1 MENNAIKPKGKTVL
15 LINFSSIIILV
26 VVFEILKNSGQN
38 NLLLVAEAALLAIA
52 ITSFIYAFIKTGLF
66 KFTHTNFS
74 KLDEREVKIIGNA
87 LRYSYSLFTI
97 AVLVIIYLYAILENG
112 PIDVVIA
119 AGFLYFAH
127 TLPAAIILWTEKI
140 K

>member
-1 MENNAIKPKGKTVL
+1 MENNAIKPKRKTAL
-15 LINFSSIIILV
+15 LINYSSIILLV

-52 ITSFIYAFIKTGLF
+52 ITSFIYAFIKTGLL

-74 KLDEREVKIIGNA
+74 KLDEREVKVISNA

-97 AVLVIIYLYAILENG
+97 AVLVIIYLFAIVENG

-119 AGFLYFAH
+119 AGLLYFAH
-127 TLPAAIILWTEKI
+127 TLPAAIMFWTEKI